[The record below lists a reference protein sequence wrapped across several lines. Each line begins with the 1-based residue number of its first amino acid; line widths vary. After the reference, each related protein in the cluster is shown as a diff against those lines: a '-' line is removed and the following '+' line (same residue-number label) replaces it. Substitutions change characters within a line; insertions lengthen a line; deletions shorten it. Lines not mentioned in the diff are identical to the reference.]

1 MRIRRFAVVVA
12 GLSLVA
18 GAAVAGQATAEVQ
31 GKPEPVHGR
40 ALAQGSAQAKA
51 VSAACETDVGTIT
64 PDARNSPYGI
74 TATRPLDVHKY
85 NSFKLFSGRASSS
98 WYYWEPSA
106 SVYYWSGFVLQA
118 GNLLA
123 GAETYYNNSTTPK
136 VSSKILGGGYGGFT
150 TLTSANYWVPG
161 TTQEHTFLYG
171 LNTNGSL
178 YRYRVNGPTGPVV
191 GAGHAPG
198 YKGFKAITVIATAPT
213 YDTLLATT
221 KAGALWTIHLPV
233 TGTFK
238 GTLKAV
244 RASGFQ
250 KYDQLVAQR
259 CGNAT
264 MLSAFDNT
272 ANTVTV
278 YAMGKAVGSKT
289 VMNTIGTAPATND
302 ALVHFLY
309 TGSGGPLLVGE

>member
-12 GLSLVA
+12 GLSLVIGS
-18 GAAVAGQATAEVQ
+18 GAAGQATADVQ
-31 GKPEPVHGR
+31 GKPGPTHGR
-40 ALAQGSAQAKA
+40 AQAQGSAQTKA

-64 PDARNSPYGI
+64 PDAMNSAYAI
-74 TATRPLDVHKY
+74 TATRPVGVQKY
-85 NSFKLFSGRASSS
+85 APYKLFPGRASSS
-98 WYYWEPSA
+98 WYYWEPS
-106 SVYYWSGFVLQA
+106 SSLYYWAGFVLQS
-118 GNLLA
+118 GSLLA
-123 GAETYYNNSTTPK
+123 AAETHYNNSDTPT
-136 VSSKILGGGYGGFT
+136 VSKKNLGGGYGGFT
-150 TLTSANYWVPG
+150 TLTSANYWVQG
-161 TTQEHTFLYG
+161 TTKPHTFLYG

-178 YRYRVNGPTGPVV
+178 YRYKVNGPTGPVV
-191 GAGHAPG
+191 GAGHAAG
-198 YKGFKAITVIATAPT
+198 YKGFKAITVISTTPT
-213 YDTLLATT
+213 YDPLLATT

-244 RASGFQ
+244 RASGFKQ
-250 KYDQLVAQR
+250 YDQLVAQR
-259 CGNAT
+259 CGNGT

-289 VMNTIGTAPATND
+289 VVNTIGTAPATND

>member
-1 MRIRRFAVVVA
+1 MRIRRWALAVA
-12 GLSLVA
+12 GLSLVT
-18 GAAVAGQATAEVQ
+18 GAAVAGQATADVQ
-31 GKPEPVHGR
+31 DKPGPAHSR
-40 ALAQGSAQAKA
+40 AQAQGSQTKA
-51 VSAACETDVGTIT
+51 VSAACETDIGAIT
-64 PDARNSPYGI
+64 ADASNSAYGI
-74 TATRPLDVHKY
+74 TATRPLGVHKY
-85 NSFKLFSGRASSS
+85 TPFKLFPGRASSS
-98 WYYWEPSA
+98 WYYWEPSDT
-106 SVYYWSGFVLQA
+106 VYYWAGFVLQA

-123 GAETYYNNSTTPK
+123 GAETHYNNSDIPK
-136 VSSKILGGGYGGFT
+136 VSSKNLGGGYGGFT

-161 TTQEHTFLYG
+161 TTKPHTFLYG

-198 YKGFKAITVIATAPT
+198 YNGFKAITVISTAAT
-213 YDTLLATT
+213 YDTRQATT
-221 KAGALWTIHLPV
+221 KAGALWTVHLPV

-244 RASGFQ
+244 RASGFKQ
-250 KYDQLVAQR
+250 YDQLVAQR
-259 CGNAT
+259 CGNSGT

-289 VMNTIGTAPATND
+289 VITTIGTAPATND

>member
-1 MRIRRFAVVVA
+1 VA
-12 GLSLVA
+12 GLSLVT
-18 GAAVAGQATAEVQ
+18 GAAAAGQATADVQ
-31 GKPEPVHGR
+31 GKPDPTHSRG
-40 ALAQGSAQAKA
+40 LAQGSAQAKA

-64 PDARNSPYGI
+64 ADAKNSAYGI
-74 TATRPLDVHKY
+74 TATRPLGVHKY
-85 NSFKLFSGRASSS
+85 TPYKLFPGRASSS

-106 SVYYWSGFVLQA
+106 SLYYWAGFVLQ
-118 GNLLA
+118 GGSLLA
-123 GAETYYNNSTTPK
+123 AAETHYNNSDTPT
-136 VSSKILGGGYGGFT
+136 VSSKNLGGGYGGFT
-150 TLTSANYWVPG
+150 TLTSAKYWVQG
-161 TTQEHTFLYG
+161 TTKPHMFLYG
-171 LNTNGSL
+171 LHTNGSL

-191 GAGHAPG
+191 GAGHAAG
-198 YKGFKAITVIATAPT
+198 YQGFKAITVIATTPT

-244 RASGFQ
+244 RASGF
-250 KYDQLVAQR
+250 KPYDQLVAQR

-264 MLSAFDNT
+264 MLSAFNNT

-289 VMNTIGTAPATND
+289 VVNTIGTAPATND